1 MPQEYQENLESL
13 KIGDLPHR
21 MNLLNRMLAA
31 VYGIGSWC
39 FGYDRKDRTKVRV
52 LGTTCKQEQMLRTF
66 FDIGGIFQYV
76 YSHRT
81 ELRPVFFTD
90 TLGCMW
96 VGEWTNGESSENGAP
111 DFGDLLFV
119 LGPVMYGANTL
130 RNLQKLLEGLHYSKR
145 VTDALLSVLQQLP
158 VVESQTFINLGC
170 MQHFILTG
178 QQISGAD
185 CIFQNENAT
194 GRTEE
199 DDPRYPDYDQ
209 SSQVVEKIIMDLV
222 RSGDVDGARQ
232 YHGRRWLGVPIKLDN
247 CTPFREMQDTMLIFA
262 ALCSRAAME
271 GGLPPRLAKHMERY
285 YLSSIE
291 SCGSVTALTDLSM
304 TMLLDFTQRVRD
316 AKREPEQ
323 SKAIQ
328 DCCAY
333 IQVNIN
339 KVIDLA
345 ELAKEVGYTE
355 YYLTKKFNAEMG
367 MKLSDYIKQKK
378 VERAKLLLA
387 TTNKSVQEISDSLQ
401 FSSRNYFSAVFTALE
416 GKTPAAYRA
425 ENNQRGKVK

>member
-1 MPQEYQENLESL
+1 MPQENQDNLESL
-13 KIGDLPHR
+13 KIGDIPHR
-21 MNLLNRMLAA
+21 VNLLNRMLVT

-39 FGYDRKDRTKVRV
+39 FGYDRKDRTKVS
-52 LGTTCKQEQMLRTF
+52 LFGSACKQEKMLRTF
-66 FDIGGIFQYV
+66 FDIGGIFRYV
-76 YSHRT
+76 YSHHA
-81 ELRPVFFTD
+81 EKRPVFFTD

-96 VGEWTNGESSENGAP
+96 VGEWADGEEY
-111 DFGDLLFV
+111 GDLLFV

-145 VTDALLSVLQQLP
+145 VTDALLSVLQELP
-158 VVESQTFINLGC
+158 VIESQTFINIGC

-178 QQISGAD
+178 EQISGVD
-185 CIFQNENAT
+185 CIFQNENANGHT
-194 GRTEE
+194 DE

-209 SSQVVEKIIMDLV
+209 SSQVIEKIIMDLV
-222 RSGDVDGARQ
+222 RSGDVEGVRQ
-232 YHGRRWLGVPIKLDN
+232 YHGRRWLGAPIKLDN
-247 CTPFREMQDTMLIFA
+247 CTPFREMQDTMVIFT
-262 ALCSRAAME
+262 ALCSRAAIE

-285 YLSSIE
+285 YLSVIE
-291 SCGSVTALTDLSM
+291 NSGSVTALTDLSM
-304 TMLLDFTQRVRD
+304 TMLLAFTQRVQ
-316 AKREPEQ
+316 ANKQEPEQ

-339 KVIDLA
+339 KAIDLA

-367 MKLSDYIKQKK
+367 MKLGDYIKLKK

-401 FSSRNYFSAVFTALE
+401 FSSRNYFSAVFTALA
-416 GKTPAAYRA
+416 GQTPAAYRT